1 MNCRKSIKG
10 ELCGTTLTNHS
21 LASPSATE
29 PSSWHNNTDIR
40 LSKSVEGIPSSSIKV
55 TGEKST
61 NMAYRLIL
69 ITGTLLI
76 SAATNHPRNKEGSRN
91 QSRTDTGMQVSQG
104 LTAPDQDT
112 NEAAIN
118 YNLATYAEGHKNSQT
133 TDSHNHT
140 NLSKSVTTLVP
151 NNNFGYQRIKRY
163 QLKSETQINNLPSA
177 AQQAIRPVAWR
188 PANIQLDET
197 TTTGTQGSTLESS
210 SAGSFYMLMFLL
222 MSLRV
227 RRVPQSFCALNVLLS
242 SSTNAQQLIGFDTA
256 GRFAG
261 DRKITMKVI
270 SLLSVDPCDR
280 IRSQSYSSPVE
291 RAVQLLYRPTET
303 PIKVLQCRIVI
314 TVQILHCATSVFR
327 SDIYPA
333 DVVMDEQVL
342 PVTDDQCRD
351 MQATGTFKLDLYEKS
366 IPINNI
372 KHTPQTFT
380 RTLVGIK
387 ESNGACKGG
396 EITIDG
402 VRHKSKVVLLKV
414 THQAREL
421 GAKYSSSSGTIFV
434 GDLVTFPYGVGYER
448 RCDGHLGCF
457 TVAVPEVI
465 PENRCQQTE
474 QLFLGHGQLFVPNVG
489 PEKISQGYL
498 EILQVTSD
506 LDSTMGTALT
516 LTDTEN
522 VCGVLVRKTNIPR
535 LFANFYDDTG
545 LVSHTLL
552 NISRPRGNPY
562 AFLDVLTSSSNI
574 YLRGSLSVSEQ
585 FDRVSFRL
593 CELRRLALNNVL
605 RDLIT
610 AGPSPLLNYR
620 RGLLFIKKGSVA
632 YVFIGVPIIARLRN
646 TELCYNEIP
655 VTLETQSHGEVE
667 AFLTSKGRII
677 VSNGTS
683 VQCSN
688 QSPMHFLRDFQDEMT
703 IFNDSESNHFPDL
716 AFSDEDDNPHVKGNW
731 VCQIA
736 NNFIACQP
744 PSSLSPIIR
753 SNDHF
758 FGIRGAFMSQ
768 SIFGHDGREGLYRS
782 QVEGFNREVFL
793 SKIGPSSDGQVPSDA
808 GDLFINHLSETA
820 RNQIRKIVLPN
831 LYLVFGS
838 LVEYIEQFII
848 AIFIVSFIMEFVKMI
863 MRLGMI
869 FKYYG
874 CSRYLLFAFCE
885 GLWNAI
891 IPWRSAAR
899 QKDRVI
905 ERLEAEVNELESK
918 MSRKVDRI
926 SDPAELMPSRPRVI
940 YPSLPRRLEEMT
952 PIPRVSFPPNPSPNA
967 PPADPNN

>member
-1 MNCRKSIKG
+1 MI
-10 ELCGTTLTNHS
+10 
-21 LASPSATE
+21 
-29 PSSWHNNTDIR
+29 
-40 LSKSVEGIPSSSIKV
+40 
-55 TGEKST
+55 
-61 NMAYRLIL
+61 YRLIL
-69 ITGTLLI
+69 IAGTLLI
-76 SAATNHPRNKEGSRN
+76 AAATNHPSNKEESRN
-91 QSRTDTGMQVSQG
+91 QSRTETGTQVSQV
-104 LTAPDQDT
+104 LTAPDSNT
-112 NEAAIN
+112 NETTVN
-118 YNLATYAEGHKNSQT
+118 HNLATYAESPKISQAANPY
-133 TDSHNHT
+133 NHT
-140 NLSKSVTTLVP
+140 NINKSMTTLLVP
-151 NNNFGYQRIKRY
+151 NNNFRTQRIKRY
-163 QLKSETQINNLPSA
+163 QPKSETQVDNLPSA
-177 AQQAIRPVAWR
+177 AKQAQQAIRPVAWR

-197 TTTGTQGSTLESS
+197 TTIETQGSSLESS
-210 SAGSFYMLMFLL
+210 STGSFYVLTFLL
-222 MSLRV
+222 MSLHV
-227 RRVPQSFCALNVLLS
+227 RKVPQSLYTLSVILS
-242 SSTNAQQLIGFDTA
+242 SFANSQQLIGFDTA

-280 IRSQSYSSPVE
+280 IRSQSYSNPVE

-333 DVVMDEQVL
+333 DVVMDEQIL

-351 MQATGTFKLDLYEKS
+351 MQATGTFKLDLYEKL
-366 IPINNI
+366 IPISNI

-387 ESNGACKGG
+387 ESNGACEGG

-402 VRHKSKVVLLKV
+402 VRHKNKVVVLKV

-457 TVAVPEVI
+457 TVAVPDVI
-465 PENRCQQTE
+465 PQNRCQQTE
-474 QLFLGHGQLFVPNVG
+474 QLFLGHGQLFIPNVG

-506 LDSTMGTALT
+506 MDSTMGTALT

-535 LFANFYDDTG
+535 LFANFYDEGG

-562 AFLDVLTSSSNI
+562 AFLD
-574 YLRGSLSVSEQ
+574 
-585 FDRVSFRL
+585 DRVSFRL

-632 YVFIGVPIIARLRN
+632 YVFVGVPIKARLRN

-683 VQCSN
+683 VQCTN

-703 IFNDSESNHFPDL
+703 IFNDSMNNHFPDL

-736 NNFIACQP
+736 NNFIACQA

-793 SKIGPSSDGQVPSDA
+793 SKIGPSSNGQISSNA

-831 LYLVFGS
+831 FFLVFGS
-838 LVEYIEQFII
+838 LIEYIEQFII
-848 AIFIVSFIMEFVKMI
+848 AIFIVSFIMEIVKMI

-905 ERLEAEVNELESK
+905 ERLEMEVNELESK
-918 MSRKVDRI
+918 LNRKVDRI
-926 SDPAELMPSRPRVI
+926 SDPAELMPNRQRII

-952 PIPRVSFPPNPSPNA
+952 PMPKVSFPPNPNPNA